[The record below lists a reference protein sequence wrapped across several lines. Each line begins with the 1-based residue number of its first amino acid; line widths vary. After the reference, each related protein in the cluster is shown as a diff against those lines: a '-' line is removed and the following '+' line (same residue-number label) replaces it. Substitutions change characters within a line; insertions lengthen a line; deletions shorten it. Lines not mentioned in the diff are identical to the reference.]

1 MKVRDED
8 TPGVL
13 ITDLLAYLA
22 LVGNHARVIISLFT
36 GSCTIAQWKHSRF
49 LEQIIGSNKQIE
61 ARIAE
66 ACGGVRKRMQNS
78 FSNKNGYT

>member
-1 MKVRDED
+1 MRILRVS
-8 TPGVL
+8 
-13 ITDLLAYLA
+13 LLRTFLYIWHLWVTMQMLSFRYLLQVA
-22 LVGNHARVIISLFT
+22 PLP
-36 GSCTIAQWKHSRF
+36 QWKHSRF